1 MSTTIAAFL
10 AAMLA
15 TGMSSAISHPLTLV
29 GGGVA
34 AVMMGVCAMVQTDA
48 KLHMTFIFG
57 SLGMAV
63 LALLS
68 AEANHSADSSAIHVL
83 CCYLALMSMGFSSAR
98 MSSFCNQ
105 TIFIS
110 NIWLT
115 GWVIYHGTQTE
126 AFRAWQI
133 SNPASAG
140 NLMAAQINMTMP
152 LVIAGIVDGPLY
164 RRLASAVLLC
174 LNMLAVVLVMS
185 RNGIGAMLVL
195 LTLYVMFNHKRL
207 SCFVI
212 AGILFVA
219 MFPEYLLR
227 NPTIR
232 ALLIRFRFIDFDPE
246 APRSLIWDVALQY
259 VSESPALGVGPG
271 RTKVALAI
279 LDTNHAHNN
288 LIQVATETGIPSA
301 CLYLIMT
308 GVLLMLPAFALFRVR
323 QVFLPTL
330 GILAYVA
337 YSLTAGPLVFPN
349 ATLLLAACVNQA
361 RVAADWDR
369 SRTRAL
375 DLRGRGDMRSRFRAV
390 KAGVHPGYMR
400 SAG

>member
-48 KLHMTFIFG
+48 KLHMTFILG

-63 LALLS
+63 LSLLS

-98 MSSFCNQ
+98 MSNFCKQ
-105 TIFIS
+105 TMFIS

-140 NLMAAQINMTMP
+140 NLMAAQINMP
-152 LVIAGIVDGPLY
+152 LVIAGMVEGPTF
-164 RRLASAVLLC
+164 RRLGSAVLLC

-212 AGILFVA
+212 SGILFVA
-219 MFPEYLLR
+219 MFPDYLLQ

-232 ALLIRFRFIDFDPE
+232 AVLIRFRFIDFEPQ

-259 VSESPALGVGPG
+259 VSASPALGVGPG

-308 GVLLMLPAFALFRVR
+308 GVLLMLPAFALFRER
-323 QVFLPTL
+323 RVFLPTL

-361 RVAADWDR
+361 RVAADLDR
-369 SRTRAL
+369 SRAREL
-375 DLRGRGDMRSRFRAV
+375 DLRARGEMRGQFRAV
-390 KAGVHPGYMR
+390 RAGMQPGFMR
-400 SAG
+400 STG